1 MSFKKDHAECID
13 SIKRMFNSKWFSGIR
28 RPYSAEDVHRA
39 GGCRASFGQN
49 IGPLASTMA
58 HELRGLFE
66 SEDYVLALGALS
78 GQQAIQYVQAGLKAV
93 YGSGWQVAAAHNN
106 NGEIFPDQSL
116 YDATSMPRLVRE
128 INRAFLRKGQIG
140 NLDGTGEL
148 DDWFV
153 PIIADAEAGFGGN
166 LNTFNLIDALIEAG
180 AAGVHI
186 EDQLST
192 VKKCG
197 HLGGKVV
204 VPVQEFIEK
213 LVACRLAADVKGV
226 PTVLIARTDAER
238 AGLLSNVR
246 DARDEKFLTGKKTSD
261 GYYVTMSGL
270 DAAIMRALEYA
281 PYADLLWCETHTPDL
296 RGARRFA
303 DAVHGA
309 FPDKWLAYNL
319 SPSFKWKKFVSD
331 SELKEFNRELG
342 SMGYKFQFVTLAGF
356 HANNLGSF
364 LMADSFAKNGIGGY
378 VCNVQEQEV
387 VAESR
392 GYDGTEHQHLSAVKY
407 FDVVA
412 SIISPDVST
421 TAVEGSTMDQFKKEN
436 DSGVSE
442 RNL

>member
-1 MSFKKDHAECID
+1 MVLKNDHADCID
-13 SIKRMFNSKWFSGIR
+13 SIKNMFEAEWSVGIR
-28 RPYSAEDVHRA
+28 RPYSAEEVHRA
-39 GGCRASFGQN
+39 GGCRDSFGRN
-49 IGPLASTMA
+49 LGTLASTMA
-58 HELRGLFE
+58 HELRSLFA
-66 SEDYVLALGALS
+66 SEDFVVALGALS
-78 GQQAIQYVQAGLKAV
+78 GQQAIQYVQAGLKV
-93 YGSGWQVAAAHNN
+93 IYGSGWQVAAAHNN

-116 YDATSMPRLVRE
+116 YDATSMPKLVRE

-140 NLDGTGEL
+140 NADGTGEL

-166 LNTFNLIDALIEAG
+166 LNAFNLMTNLIYEG
-180 AAGVHI
+180 AACVHF
-186 EDQLST
+186 EDQDSR

-204 VPVQEFIEK
+204 VPVQEFIDK
-213 LVACRLAADVKGV
+213 LVAARLAADVMGV

-246 DARDEKFLTGKKTSD
+246 DVRDETFLTGEKTVD
-261 GYYVTMSGL
+261 GYYVTKSGL

-296 RGARRFA
+296 KEARRFA
-303 DAVHGA
+303 DAVHEV

-319 SPSFKWKKFVSD
+319 SPSFKWKKFVPD

-342 SMGYKFQFVTLAGF
+342 AMGYKFQFVTLAGF
-356 HANNLGSF
+356 HANNLASF
-364 LMADSFAKNGIGGY
+364 LMADSFAKNGIEGY
-378 VCNVQEQEV
+378 VCDVQEQEIT
-387 VAESR
+387 AEVE
-392 GYDGTEHQHLSAVKY
+392 GYDGTEHQKLSSVTY

-421 TAVEGSTMDQFKKEN
+421 TAVKGSTMDQFKKEN
-436 DSGVSE
+436 NSE